1 MTRPLDSREALKS
14 ERERGP
20 HSFLI
25 KMKLL
30 YLPNSGHIFPLPW
43 FFSEVSGPCSAQDDS
58 KGTRPVP
65 VDTGWVLLGTQS
77 EMALERGQA
86 RSKMTLER
94 GQATD
99 PSPLTPWGEGHP
111 ES

>member
-1 MTRPLDSREALKS
+1 MTRLLDSREALKS
-14 ERERGP
+14 EWERWP
-20 HSFLI
+20 HSLLI

-43 FFSEVSGPCSAQDDS
+43 FSSEASGPCSAQDDGE
-58 KGTRPVP
+58 GTMLVP
-65 VDTGWVLLGTQS
+65 VDTGWELLGTQS
-77 EMALERGQA
+77 EKTLGRGQA
-86 RSKMTLER
+86 RSEMTLER

>member
-1 MTRPLDSREALKS
+1 MTRPLDSRDALKS
-14 ERERGP
+14 EWERWL
-20 HSFLI
+20 HTFLI

-30 YLPNSGHIFPLPW
+30 YLPNSGHIFPLPR
-43 FFSEVSGPCSAQDDS
+43 FSSEVSGPCSAQDDS
-58 KGTRPVP
+58 KGTRLVP
-65 VDTGWVLLGTQS
+65 MDTGWVLLGAQS
-77 EMALERGQA
+77 EMAVGRGQA

>member
-1 MTRPLDSREALKS
+1 MTRLLDSSEALKS
-14 ERERGP
+14 EWERWP
-20 HSFLI
+20 HTFLI

-43 FFSEVSGPCSAQDDS
+43 FSEVSGPCLAQDGS
-58 KGTRPVP
+58 KGTRLVP
-65 VDTGWVLLGTQS
+65 MDTGWVLLGAQS
-77 EMALERGQA
+77 E
-86 RSKMTLER
+86 MTLER

-99 PSPLTPWGEGHP
+99 PSSLTPWGEGHP

>member
-1 MTRPLDSREALKS
+1 MTRLLDSREALKAEW
-14 ERERGP
+14 ERCP
-20 HSFLI
+20 YSFLI
-25 KMKLL
+25 KMKLM
-30 YLPNSGHIFPLPW
+30 YLPNSGPIFPLPR
-43 FFSEVSGPCSAQDDS
+43 FSSEVSGPCSAQDDS
-58 KGTRPVP
+58 KGTRLVP
-65 VDTGWVLLGTQS
+65 TDTGWVLLGAQS
-77 EMALERGQA
+77 EMAMGRGQA